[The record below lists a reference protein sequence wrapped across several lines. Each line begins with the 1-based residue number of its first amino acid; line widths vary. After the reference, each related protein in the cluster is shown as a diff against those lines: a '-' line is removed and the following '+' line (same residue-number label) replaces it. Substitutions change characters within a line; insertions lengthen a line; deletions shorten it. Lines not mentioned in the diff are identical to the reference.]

1 MHWYYTCARH
11 KHDLPVLP
19 IALYL
24 GVALEG
30 LGVDIYR
37 EDYSPPPADGQEPL
51 SWQVLQFRFNYI
63 GLPGLDALEHLQQDN
78 LLALALVGLM
88 RIPPG
93 RKAWIKAEALRKIY
107 AAGESEQ
114 RTYLLTECLET
125 YLQLEEQEQEEFEE
139 IVQKEEYGQVIRI
152 GKTSRELAFEQ
163 GIEEGRQN
171 LLIDLL
177 QQKFGKLEPEIKH
190 KIKHSSEEEI
200 RRLSRKI
207 LHAESLKDLDLE

>member
-1 MHWYYTCARH
+1 MAHHDQRLKTLLKEFIRDFFRLFLPQWFARLDFSRVEWLEQEVFPDPPTGKRGEMDLLAKIAASGQQQPQWLSLLHVEVDSGDHVAPLRRRMHWYYTCARH

-107 AAGESEQ
+107 AAGESE
-114 RTYLLTECLET
+114 
-125 YLQLEEQEQEEFEE
+125 
-139 IVQKEEYGQVIRI
+139 I
-152 GKTSRELAFEQ
+152 GRA
-163 GIEEGRQN
+163 
-171 LLIDLL
+171 
-177 QQKFGKLEPEIKH
+177 H
-190 KIKHSSEEEI
+190 V
-200 RRLSRKI
+200 
-207 LHAESLKDLDLE
+207 